1 MIKMIAGAFGWT
13 GDGPL
18 ETITAQSGPR
28 SFPPEV
34 EARLVRMGV
43 AEYASGAEQKAETP
57 NQTPVKPDQDAP
69 IAYQK
74 PPHAAQFDLPGMPAY
89 SEDMTKAQLAA
100 VMDEAGIF
108 HTDSMTKAAML
119 QKLDEYYR
127 G

>member
-43 AEYASGAEQKAETP
+43 AEYASGAERP
-57 NQTPVKPDQDAP
+57 AP
-69 IAYQK
+69 Q
-74 PPHAAQFDLPGMPAY
+74 AAQFDIPGMPTY

-108 HTDSMTKAAML
+108 HTDSMTKSAML

>member
-57 NQTPVKPDQDAP
+57 NQTPVKPD
-69 IAYQK
+69 
-74 PPHAAQFDLPGMPAY
+74 
-89 SEDMTKAQLAA
+89 
-100 VMDEAGIF
+100 
-108 HTDSMTKAAML
+108 
-119 QKLDEYYR
+119 
-127 G
+127 

>member
-28 SFPPEV
+28 SFPTEV

-43 AEYASGAEQKAETP
+43 AEYASGAERPAPQPMQAAAEP
-57 NQTPVKPDQDAP
+57 AP
-69 IAYQK
+69 Q
-74 PPHAAQFDLPGMPAY
+74 AAQFDLPGMPAY

-108 HTDSMTKAAML
+108 HTDSMTKSAML